1 MIKNTLITFI
11 FGSIVCL
18 ELSAET
24 ITIGNDNWKPYQG
37 EDFKHGGILPHIV
50 TQAFALEAID
60 VDNRWVPWK
69 RVMTYVE
76 SGRWDVVNSVIKS
89 QERDRFLL
97 YSDSI
102 MTYEPYLFHLKSNPL
117 AFNKMSD
124 LSGKI
129 VGTKR
134 GYYYGERFKDA
145 VTTRQISLEEETHH
159 KQNFK
164 KLLAGRIHLVII
176 DKEAAFNLLQKQF
189 TKSEL
194 NAITFHPVP
203 VQRLDIHLGISKSIE
218 SGQQLVKSFNR
229 GLKVLKQSGKLEQM
243 WHDFENGAYQSEV
256 YEPET

>member
-102 MTYEPYLFHLKSNPL
+102 MTYEPYLFHLKSKPL
-117 AFNKMSD
+117 EFNKMSD

-134 GYYYGERFKDA
+134 GYYYGGRFSNA
-145 VTTRQISLEEETHH
+145 VKSRLISIEEATHH
-159 KQNFK
+159 QQNFK
-164 KLLAGRIHLVII
+164 KLLAGRIQLVII
-176 DKEAAFNLLQKQF
+176 DKEAAFNLLQEQF
-189 TKSEL
+189 TESEL
-194 NAITFHPVP
+194 NAITFHPMP
-203 VQRLDIHLGISKSIE
+203 VQSLDIHLGISKNIGS
-218 SGQQLVKSFNR
+218 SQRLVSSFNR
-229 GLKVLKQSGKLEQM
+229 GLNTLKESGKLDRM
-243 WHDFENGAYQSEV
+243 WRDYESGAYQSQE
-256 YEPET
+256 